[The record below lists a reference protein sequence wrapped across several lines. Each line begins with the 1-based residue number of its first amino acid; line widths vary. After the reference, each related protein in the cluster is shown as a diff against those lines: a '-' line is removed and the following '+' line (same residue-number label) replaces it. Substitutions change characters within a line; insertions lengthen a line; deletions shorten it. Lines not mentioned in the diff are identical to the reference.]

1 LRLISI
7 PAVPQCIPNL
17 YIKVTIGR
25 GMIVASEKMWIL
37 MQYFESFLRL
47 GSRFLNRMNYMKR
60 IGLLLLAV
68 MSLVSC
74 SKMVTMESIVGSW
87 TEQYDPSVFA
97 MDGSVDFCFESDNE
111 YWLTIYDAL
120 SGGISTSNGH
130 YVLKGNTI
138 TLYPEASI
146 ASIEGGS
153 ITYKVVKLTADEMEW
168 QKEGTKYSK
177 GTWGS
182 DYRHF
187 VRVRWVN

>member
-1 LRLISI
+1 
-7 PAVPQCIPNL
+7 
-17 YIKVTIGR
+17 
-25 GMIVASEKMWIL
+25 
-37 MQYFESFLRL
+37 
-47 GSRFLNRMNYMKR
+47 MNDMKR
-60 IGLLLLAV
+60 IGLLLLLAV

-97 MDGSVDFCFESDNE
+97 MDGSVDFYFDVDNE
-111 YWLTIYDAL
+111 YRLTIYDAL
-120 SGGISTSNGH
+120 SGEVGISNGH
-130 YVLKGNTI
+130 YAIKGNTI
-138 TLYPEASI
+138 TLYPEESV

-187 VRVRWVN
+187 VRVRWGY

>member
-1 LRLISI
+1 
-7 PAVPQCIPNL
+7 
-17 YIKVTIGR
+17 
-25 GMIVASEKMWIL
+25 
-37 MQYFESFLRL
+37 
-47 GSRFLNRMNYMKR
+47 MNDMKR

-74 SKMVTMESIVGSW
+74 SKVVVTMESITGSW
-87 TEQYDPSVFA
+87 LEQYDPSVFA
-97 MDGSVDFCFESDNE
+97 MDGSAEFYFGVGNE
-111 YWLTIYDAL
+111 YQFMTYDAL
-120 SGGISTSNGH
+120 SGETGTSNGH
-130 YVLKGNTI
+130 FALEGNNI
-138 TLYPEASI
+138 VLYPE

-187 VRVRWVN
+187 VRVRWGY

>member
-1 LRLISI
+1 
-7 PAVPQCIPNL
+7 
-17 YIKVTIGR
+17 
-25 GMIVASEKMWIL
+25 
-37 MQYFESFLRL
+37 
-47 GSRFLNRMNYMKR
+47 MKR

-97 MDGSVDFCFESDNE
+97 MDGSAEFYFGVGNE
-111 YWLTIYDAL
+111 YRYTTYDAL
-120 SGGISTSNGH
+120 FGETGISNGQFA
-130 YVLKGNTI
+130 LEGNNI
-138 TLYPEASI
+138 VLYPE

-153 ITYKVVKLTADEMEW
+153 ITCKVVKLTADEMEW

-187 VRVRWVN
+187 VRVRWGYD